1 MTLTTR
7 LDRIAA
13 ALGGDGEPGILFV
26 YVAAADGVPRTGAG
40 EEVDLNRIDPRTT
53 QVLLYVE
60 VPARSRQ
67 AAATT
72 HPER

>member
-1 MTLTTR
+1 MSLAAR

-13 ALGGDGEPGILFV
+13 ALGGAGEPGILFLC
-26 YVAAADGVPRTGAG
+26 VADDGIPRTDDG
-40 EEVDLNRIDPRTT
+40 EEITPESIDPRTT